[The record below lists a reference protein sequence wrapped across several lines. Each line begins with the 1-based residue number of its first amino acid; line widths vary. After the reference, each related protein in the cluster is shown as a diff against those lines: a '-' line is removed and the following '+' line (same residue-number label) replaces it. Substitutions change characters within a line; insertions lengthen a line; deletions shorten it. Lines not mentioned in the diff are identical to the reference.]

1 MDQSDVKKGARK
13 LAKGNKDPEGLSYI
27 SGLHH
32 LFIELFFTQDDAHTP
47 LQVCLCLAPDLLCS
61 FFLIREDV
69 HILPLRV
76 CISALLLS

>member
-32 LFIELFFTQDDAHTP
+32 LLSELLHTQVT
-47 LQVCLCLAPDLLCS
+47 CT
-61 FFLIREDV
+61 
-69 HILPLRV
+69 PLRV
-76 CISALLLS
+76 CIAASLMSETEASFLSKLVSLLSKLVR